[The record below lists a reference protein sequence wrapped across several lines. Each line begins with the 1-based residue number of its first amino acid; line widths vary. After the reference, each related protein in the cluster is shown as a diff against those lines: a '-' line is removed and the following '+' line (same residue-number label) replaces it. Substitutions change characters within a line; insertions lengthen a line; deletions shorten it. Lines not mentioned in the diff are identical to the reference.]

1 MDLLKIALGLGKLVQ
16 KSDVAKGCLIGSA
29 TTLGTGGA
37 VYIAKKFMDAKL
49 AQKTKSADL
58 NIDISK

>member
-16 KSDVAKGCLIGSA
+16 KSDIAKGCLIGSA

-37 VYIAKKFMDAKL
+37 VYIAKKLLEGKL
-49 AQKTKSADL
+49 AEKGKSADL
-58 NIDISK
+58 NIDIK